1 MYGLDAGRTSVE
13 MPIEELISDNSLFEQ
28 RADDFA
34 KLKIG
39 SHWNIDLI
47 QYLDL
52 PRDLIER
59 LNTLAR
65 GYNTDESTAATN
77 ILNELK
83 NRPQ

>member
-1 MYGLDAGRTSVE
+1 MYGLNAGRSSVE
-13 MPIEELISDNSLFEQ
+13 MTIEELISENSLFEQ

-65 GYNTDESTAATN
+65 GYNSDESTAATN
-77 ILNELK
+77 VLNELRNK
-83 NRPQ
+83 QS